1 MRGHGPSH
9 YTSFAEFQREEIH
22 PMKKA
27 GFCLD
32 DLEAEATY
40 RPGRDSHME
49 QETEELDF
57 G

>member
-1 MRGHGPSH
+1 MSPSR
-9 YTSFAEFQREEIH
+9 YASFAEFEREEIH

-40 RPGRDSHME
+40 RPARDHQSE
-49 QETEELDF
+49 QEPEELDF